1 MRSSTTCKPANRVKR
16 AKGLPPSTKNGRR
29 IGRTNVCVRHA
40 CSSYKS
46 TPVACKN
53 NLFTASKTSLFNT
66 TWDET
71 ETRIL
76 ETQLAAGSRL
86 GSANS
91 MVDTL
96 YRLEFDM
103 ARH

>member
-1 MRSSTTCKPANRVKR
+1 M
-16 AKGLPPSTKNGRR
+16 
-29 IGRTNVCVRHA
+29 VCVPHA

-46 TPVACKN
+46 TPAVCKS
-53 NLFTASKTSLFNT
+53 NLFAASKTSPFNT
-66 TWDET
+66 TWDES

-76 ETQLAAGSRL
+76 ETQLAAASRL

-91 MVDTL
+91 MVDAL

-103 ARH
+103 ARY